1 MSVLWIFRLVVPEVD
16 FEIPRSLELLFADG
30 TLELLGIGV
39 DQHVPV
45 DQVALSVVLATK
57 FAPIGEIYNVSIRGY
72 LIFMKNH
79 YKGMMVLLKY
89 SNKCLLID

>member
-1 MSVLWIFRLVVPEVD
+1 MVPEVG

-45 DQVALSVVLATK
+45 DQVALSVMLATK
-57 FAPIGEIYNVSIRGY
+57 FAPGRKVKLYYAETQLGTCS
-72 LIFMKNH
+72 
-79 YKGMMVLLKY
+79 
-89 SNKCLLID
+89 